1 MPYIQRSPAGD
12 VVALFL
18 AAPEPAAKWLAVDH
32 PDVLTF
38 LTSSDTRGNTSE
50 QPDLPH
56 NMLATLDR
64 AMIRVLEDLV
74 DVLIDKQIISL
85 GDLPEQARTKVIA
98 RKQFRSTLPGAQ
110 NARRPS
116 GMDDIV

>member
-18 AAPEPAAKWLAVDH
+18 AAPEPGAEWLAVDH
-32 PDVLTF
+32 PDVLIF
-38 LTSSDTRGNTSE
+38 LNSSDTDGQSE
-50 QPDLPH
+50 LPH
-56 NMLATLDR
+56 NVLATLDR

-74 DVLIDKQIISL
+74 DVLVDKQIISL
-85 GDLPEQARTKVIA
+85 VDLPEQARTKVIA
-98 RKQFRSTLPGAQ
+98 RKQFRSTLPGAH
-110 NARRPS
+110 NARRSS